1 MEYIHIKNLEKY
13 HPGYKDRNLLWF
25 KMYFTMVNGDPE
37 FEMIESEV
45 DKWRFAVLIMLELQ
59 AKKPIPLDES
69 YLASKGFRIK
79 KRPIRLTLQM
89 LHNFIEVVTKEDNQ
103 ACIEVEKIR
112 SREDKDNGRVTDFF
126 NYFVTKTNK
135 NLKLTAER
143 QAIIKKRL
151 EEGRTIQELKTAVDN
166 FVQDDWQD
174 RHKFIDIVY
183 CIGVRN
189 KIDNLDKW
197 LNSKKQKTVSKP
209 RPNCDVCKGTGKIQ
223 EGDQKGA
230 KCFCVS

>member
-1 MEYIHIKNLEKY
+1 MNYIHIKNLEKY

-37 FEMIESEV
+37 FEMIESEI

-59 AKKPIPLDES
+59 AKKPIPLDEG
-69 YLASKGFRIK
+69 YLTSKGFRIK
-79 KRPIRLTLQM
+79 KRPIGLTLQM
-89 LHNFIEVVTKEDNQ
+89 LHNFIEIVTEEGNQ
-103 ACIEVEKIR
+103 ACIEVEKKR
-112 SREDKDNGRVTDFF
+112 NREDKDSECVTDFF
-126 NYFVTKTNK
+126 NYFVTKTK
-135 NLKLTAER
+135 KSLKLNAER
-143 QAIIKKRL
+143 QAIIKRRFD
-151 EEGRTIQELKTAVDN
+151 EGRTIQELKTAVDN

-197 LNSKKQKTVSKP
+197 LNSKKQKVVSKP
-209 RPNCDVCKGTGKIQ
+209 KPNCDVCKGTGYVMQNGHK
-223 EGDQKGA
+223 A
-230 KCFCVS
+230 RCFCW